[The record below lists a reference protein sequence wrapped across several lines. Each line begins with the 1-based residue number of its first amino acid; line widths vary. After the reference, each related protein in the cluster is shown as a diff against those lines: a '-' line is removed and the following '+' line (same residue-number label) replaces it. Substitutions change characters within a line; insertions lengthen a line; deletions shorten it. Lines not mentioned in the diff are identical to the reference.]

1 MAKDQ
6 SKAAAQEWRSHWKLV
21 LSAGVGMSMSGILIS
36 SLGAF
41 IVPLE
46 TSLQWSRTQITSGLF
61 FYAVIGVICA
71 PFYGRLVDRI
81 GPRRLGLPGV
91 LLCGG
96 AAALFSTTTGSM
108 VQWLALWFIY
118 ALAAQVPKPL
128 TWTAAVSS
136 EFEASRGL
144 ALALVLIGGTIG
156 GIVAPIVANHLI
168 ASTGWRSAYLV
179 MGLGWGSLAFAV
191 CYPFFFGRSDRL
203 RTAPVRKASADS
215 GAPLAGMTA
224 REGLMSSRF
233 LRLAIT
239 TLLANSLNVGLLV
252 HMIPLLESTGMP
264 ASQATW
270 LAGLAHI
277 GGIIGALVIGA
288 LVDRIAGN
296 RLGAICYLLPG
307 IATAGLLIPSDSVY
321 VRLAPVLLLTFAGG
335 AIVHL
340 FSYLTTRYF
349 GLRAYGAIFGVI
361 ASVMSLGVGVGPMVG
376 GFIFDMTK
384 SYDLFLLAGVPIAIF
399 NAILIL
405 SLGRY
410 PDFAGDGEPCVTP
423 DGQ

>member
-1 MAKDQ
+1 M
-6 SKAAAQEWRSHWKLV
+6 
-21 LSAGVGMSMSGILIS
+21 
-36 SLGAF
+36 
-41 IVPLE
+41 
-46 TSLQWSRTQITSGLF
+46 
-61 FYAVIGVICA
+61 
-71 PFYGRLVDRI
+71 
-81 GPRRLGLPGV
+81 
-91 LLCGG
+91 
-96 AAALFSTTTGSM
+96 
-108 VQWLALWFIY
+108 
-118 ALAAQVPKPL
+118 
-128 TWTAAVSS
+128 
-136 EFEASRGL
+136 
-144 ALALVLIGGTIG
+144 
-156 GIVAPIVANHLI
+156 
-168 ASTGWRSAYLV
+168 
-179 MGLGWGSLAFAV
+179 
-191 CYPFFFGRSDRL
+191 
-203 RTAPVRKASADS
+203 
-215 GAPLAGMTA
+215 
-224 REGLMSSRF
+224 
-233 LRLAIT
+233 
-239 TLLANSLNVGLLV
+239 
-252 HMIPLLESTGMP
+252 
-264 ASQATW
+264 
-270 LAGLAHI
+270 
-277 GGIIGALVIGA
+277 IGA